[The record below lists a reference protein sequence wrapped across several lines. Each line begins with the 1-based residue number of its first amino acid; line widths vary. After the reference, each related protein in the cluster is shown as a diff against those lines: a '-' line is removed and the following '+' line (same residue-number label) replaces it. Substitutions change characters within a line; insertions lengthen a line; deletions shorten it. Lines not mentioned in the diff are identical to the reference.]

1 MAIVY
6 QHRRKDTNSIFY
18 IGIGK
23 NESRAFSKN
32 SRSLYWKNIALRVG
46 FEVDILFKGI
56 SWSDACN
63 VEIGMIDSYGRKDLG
78 FGELVNMTSGGDGVV
93 GNVISDTTRNKM
105 INSKKNMSIE
115 TRDKMRRSRLG
126 KKSAKET
133 IVKLSS
139 INSGHRNSMARK
151 VINLETS
158 EIYKCA
164 KEAALLINVK
174 ENTFRQWL
182 RGERKNK
189 TNFKYL

>member
-1 MAIVY
+1 
-6 QHRRKDTNSIFY
+6 
-18 IGIGK
+18 
-23 NESRAFSKN
+23 
-32 SRSLYWKNIALRVG
+32 
-46 FEVDILFKGI
+46 
-56 SWSDACN
+56 
-63 VEIGMIDSYGRKDLG
+63 
-78 FGELVNMTSGGDGVV
+78 
-93 GNVISDTTRNKM
+93 
-105 INSKKNMSIE
+105 MSIE